1 MTDNPFSLSFGKA
14 PVSFIERDFQSR
26 EILDSFTAKNPS
38 YQVCMITGVRGSGK
52 TVLLTTIADRLKKN
66 DQWIVADLNPE
77 RDLLQMLTAELGNR
91 RDLIEIFKEARIN
104 LSFLGFGLEIEGEPP
119 VTDMV
124 VALRRMLEK
133 LTKKNKR
140 VLITIDEVTASDKV
154 REFASQFQIF
164 MRENLNVFL
173 LMTGLYENIYELQNQ
188 KTLTFLYRAPK
199 VVLKPLSLPLIA
211 QKYGEIFGLNEMES
225 MEMAKATKGYSFAF
239 QVLGYLCWTTG
250 KNWKNVLPE
259 YDTYLEEYVYE
270 KIWSELSQKDKQ
282 VLQAMCTVKSTK
294 VEDIRKV
301 MGMNSNNF
309 TVYRSR
315 LLKKGIIYVPEYGKL
330 AFSLPRFGEFVIR
343 QDMEMF

>member
-1 MTDNPFSLSFGKA
+1 MSENPFSLSFGKA
-14 PVSFIERDFQSR
+14 PASFIERDFQSR
-26 EILDSFTAKNPS
+26 EILDGFSAKNPS
-38 YQVCMITGVRGSGK
+38 YQVCMITGVRGAGK
-52 TVLLTTIADRLKKN
+52 TVLLSTIAERLKAK
-66 DQWIVADLNPE
+66 DQWIVVDLNPE
-77 RDLLQMLTAELGNR
+77 RDLLQMLAAELGNR

-119 VTDMV
+119 VTDLV

-140 VLITIDEVTASDKV
+140 VLITIDEVTASEKV

-173 LMTGLYENIYELQNQ
+173 LMAGLYENIYELQNQ

-211 QKYGEIFGLNEMES
+211 RKYGEIFGLNEMES
-225 MEMAKATKGYSFAF
+225 MDMAKATKGYSFAF

-250 KNWKNVLPE
+250 KTWKNVLPE
-259 YDTYLEEYVYE
+259 YDAFLEDYVYE

-282 VLQAMCTVKSTK
+282 VLHAMCAIKSSK
-294 VEDIRKV
+294 VEDIRNAIS
-301 MGMNSNNF
+301 MNSNNF
-309 TVYRSR
+309 TVYRAR
-315 LLKKGIIYVPEYGKL
+315 LLKKGILYVPEYGKL
-330 AFSLPRFGEFVIR
+330 AFSLPRFEEFVLR
-343 QDMEMF
+343 QDMEII